1 MTQSNSDSV
10 LAKLRDKRS
19 RATVSTREDILVPK
33 PEPTESLESKSLE
46 SKNNLEPV
54 KDNSIEALQKEL
66 ALFPETVRHSGIVL
80 EKGIDRDLTQ
90 FCRDNKITVEL
101 FLEAAWCLSDLEP
114 EFLERILVSAKQR
127 YTSRKQAGKTRRLL
141 TMLQK

>member
-1 MTQSNSDSV
+1 MNQGNSDNV

-19 RATVSTREDILVPK
+19 RATVSTREDILVSK
-33 PEPTESLESKSLE
+33 PEINEPLESE
-46 SKNNLEPV
+46 NNLEPV
-54 KDNSIEALQKEL
+54 TDNSVEALQKEL
-66 ALFPETVRHSGIVL
+66 ASFPETVRHSGIVL

>member
-33 PEPTESLESKSLE
+33 PEPTAPDE
-46 SKNNLEPV
+46 SKNNLEPI

-66 ALFPETVRHSGIVL
+66 ASFPETVRHSGIVL
-80 EKGIDRDLTQ
+80 EKGIDQYLTQ

-114 EFLERILVSAKQR
+114 EFLERILVEAKQR
-127 YTSRKQAGKTRRLL
+127 YNSRKQAGKTRRLL
-141 TMLQK
+141 TMLQKQ

>member
-33 PEPTESLESKSLE
+33 TEIIAHLESP
-46 SKNNLEPV
+46 NNIEPI
-54 KDNSIEALQKEL
+54 KDNSIEALQQEL
-66 ALFPETVRHSGIVL
+66 ASFPETVRHSGIVL
-80 EKGIDRDLTQ
+80 DKEIDRDLTQ

-114 EFLERILVSAKQR
+114 EFRERILVSAKQR

-141 TMLQK
+141 TMLQKK

>member
-1 MTQSNSDSV
+1 MNQGNSDNV

-33 PEPTESLESKSLE
+33 PEVIEPLESKS
-46 SKNNLEPV
+46 NLEPAR
-54 KDNSIEALQKEL
+54 DNSIEALQKEL
-66 ALFPETVRHSGIVL
+66 ASFPETVRHSGIVL

-141 TMLQK
+141 TMLKKQ

>member
-33 PEPTESLESKSLE
+33 PEAIEHLESTIILE
-46 SKNNLEPV
+46 TS

-66 ALFPETVRHSGIVL
+66 ALFPETIRHSGIVL

>member
-1 MTQSNSDSV
+1 MTQGNSDSV

-33 PEPTESLESKSLE
+33 EEITEALEDR
-46 SKNNLEPV
+46 NNLEPV

-141 TMLQK
+141 TMLQKQ

>member
-33 PEPTESLESKSLE
+33 PEPTAPDEN
-46 SKNNLEPV
+46 KNNLETV
-54 KDNSIEALQKEL
+54 KESSVEALQKEL
-66 ALFPETVRHSGIVL
+66 ASFPETVRHSGIVL

>member
-1 MTQSNSDSV
+1 MTQGNSDSV

-33 PEPTESLESKSLE
+33 PEAIEPLE

-54 KDNSIEALQKEL
+54 KDNSVEALQKEL
-66 ALFPETVRHSGIVL
+66 ASFPETVRHSGIVL
-80 EKGIDRDLTQ
+80 EKVIDRDLTQ

-114 EFLERILVSAKQR
+114 EFLERILVEAKQR
-127 YTSRKQAGKTRRLL
+127 YNSRKQAGKTRRLL
-141 TMLQK
+141 TMLQKQ

>member
-1 MTQSNSDSV
+1 MTQSNSDNV

-33 PEPTESLESKSLE
+33 PETIEPLEN
-46 SKNNLEPV
+46 KNNLELV
-54 KDNSIEALQKEL
+54 QDNSIEALQKEL
-66 ALFPETVRHSGIVL
+66 ALFPETIRHSGIVL

-114 EFLERILVSAKQR
+114 EFLERILVEAKQR

-141 TMLQK
+141 TMLQKQ

>member
-19 RATVSTREDILVPK
+19 RANVSKREDILVPK
-33 PEPTESLESKSLE
+33 PEPSESLER
-46 SKNNLEPV
+46 KNNLEPV

-66 ALFPETVRHSGIVL
+66 ASFPETVRHSGIVL

-90 FCRDNKITVEL
+90 FCRDNKITIEL

-114 EFLERILVSAKQR
+114 EIREQILVSAKQR
-127 YTSRKQAGKTRRLL
+127 YNSRKQAGKTRRLL
-141 TMLQK
+141 TMLQKP

>member
-1 MTQSNSDSV
+1 MTQGNSDSV

-19 RATVSTREDILVPK
+19 RATVSTREDIVVPK
-33 PEPTESLESKSLE
+33 QEITEPLEDR
-46 SKNNLEPV
+46 NNLEPV

-66 ALFPETVRHSGIVL
+66 ASFHETVRHSGIVL

-114 EFLERILVSAKQR
+114 EFLERILVEAKQR

>member
-33 PEPTESLESKSLE
+33 SEAIEPLESP
-46 SKNNLEPV
+46 NNLEPA

-66 ALFPETVRHSGIVL
+66 ASFPETVRHSGIVL

>member
-33 PEPTESLESKSLE
+33 LEAIEVLESP
-46 SKNNLEPV
+46 NNLEPV
-54 KDNSIEALQKEL
+54 KDNSVEALQKEL
-66 ALFPETVRHSGIVL
+66 ASFPETVRHSGIVL
-80 EKGIDRDLTQ
+80 DKGIDRDLTQ

>member
-1 MTQSNSDSV
+1 MNQGNPDSV

-33 PEPTESLESKSLE
+33 SEAIKPLESTSLVE
-46 SKNNLEPV
+46 AV

-66 ALFPETVRHSGIVL
+66 ASFPETVRHSGIVL

-90 FCRDNKITVEL
+90 FCRDHKITVEL

>member
-1 MTQSNSDSV
+1 MNQGNSDSV

-33 PEPTESLESKSLE
+33 PEAIEPLESE
-46 SKNNLEPV
+46 NNLEPV
-54 KDNSIEALQKEL
+54 RDNSIEALQKEL
-66 ALFPETVRHSGIVL
+66 ASFPETVRHSGIVL
-80 EKGIDRDLTQ
+80 EKGIDQDLTQ

-127 YTSRKQAGKTRRLL
+127 YTSRKQAGKIRRLL
-141 TMLQK
+141 TMLQKQ

>member
-1 MTQSNSDSV
+1 MTQGNSDSV

-33 PEPTESLESKSLE
+33 LEAIEHLE

-66 ALFPETVRHSGIVL
+66 ASFPETVRHSGIVL
-80 EKGIDRDLTQ
+80 DKGIDRNLTQ

-114 EFLERILVSAKQR
+114 ELLERILVSAKQR

-141 TMLQK
+141 TMLQKT

>member
-1 MTQSNSDSV
+1 MTQGNSDSV

-33 PEPTESLESKSLE
+33 LEVIEPDE

-66 ALFPETVRHSGIVL
+66 ASFPETVRHSGIVL

>member
-1 MTQSNSDSV
+1 MTQDNSDRV

-33 PEPTESLESKSLE
+33 IEAIEPLESAS
-46 SKNNLEPV
+46 NLEPV
-54 KDNSIEALQKEL
+54 KDNSVEALQKEL
-66 ALFPETVRHSGIVL
+66 ASFPETIRHSGIVL

-141 TMLQK
+141 TMLQKQ

>member
-33 PEPTESLESKSLE
+33 QEPTESLE

-54 KDNSIEALQKEL
+54 KDNSVEALQKEL
-66 ALFPETVRHSGIVL
+66 ASFPETVRHSGIVL

-114 EFLERILVSAKQR
+114 EFLGRILVSAKQR

-141 TMLQK
+141 TMLQKQ

>member
-33 PEPTESLESKSLE
+33 IEAIEPLESE
-46 SKNNLEPV
+46 NNLEPV
-54 KDNSIEALQKEL
+54 RDNSIEALQKEL
-66 ALFPETVRHSGIVL
+66 ASFPETVRHSGIVL

-114 EFLERILVSAKQR
+114 EIRERILVSAKQR

-141 TMLQK
+141 TMLQKQ

>member
-1 MTQSNSDSV
+1 MNQGNSDNV

-33 PEPTESLESKSLE
+33 QETVEPLESVSDLE
-46 SKNNLEPV
+46 SV

-66 ALFPETVRHSGIVL
+66 ASFPETVRHSGIVL

-101 FLEAAWCLSDLEP
+101 FLEAAWCLSELEP
-114 EFLERILVSAKQR
+114 EFLERILLSAKQR

-141 TMLQK
+141 TMLQKQ

>member
-1 MTQSNSDSV
+1 MTQGNSDSV

-33 PEPTESLESKSLE
+33 IEAIEPLESTT
-46 SKNNLEPV
+46 NLEPV
-54 KDNSIEALQKEL
+54 SDNSVEALQKEL
-66 ALFPETVRHSGIVL
+66 ASFPETVRHSGIVL
-80 EKGIDRDLTQ
+80 DKGIDRDLTQ

>member
-19 RATVSTREDILVPK
+19 RASVSTREDILVPK
-33 PEPTESLESKSLE
+33 PEITEPLESE
-46 SKNNLEPV
+46 NNLEPV
-54 KDNSIEALQKEL
+54 QDNSIEALQKEL
-66 ALFPETVRHSGIVL
+66 ASFPETVRHSGIVL

-114 EFLERILVSAKQR
+114 EFLERILVEAKQR

>member
-1 MTQSNSDSV
+1 MNQGNSDNV

-19 RATVSTREDILVPK
+19 RATASTREDILVPK
-33 PEPTESLESKSLE
+33 SEAIAPLESDS
-46 SKNNLEPV
+46 NLEIV
-54 KDNSIEALQKEL
+54 QDNSIEALQKEL
-66 ALFPETVRHSGIVL
+66 ASFPETVRHSGIVL

-90 FCRDNKITVEL
+90 FCRENKITVEL

-114 EFLERILVSAKQR
+114 EFLERILVEAKQR

>member
-1 MTQSNSDSV
+1 MSQSNSDSV

-33 PEPTESLESKSLE
+33 PEPTAPDEN
-46 SKNNLEPV
+46 KNNLETV
-54 KDNSIEALQKEL
+54 KESSVEALQKEL
-66 ALFPETVRHSGIVL
+66 ASFPETVRHSGIVL

>member
-33 PEPTESLESKSLE
+33 PEITEPLEDR
-46 SKNNLEPV
+46 NNLEPV

-80 EKGIDRDLTQ
+80 DKEIDRDLTQ
-90 FCRDNKITVEL
+90 FCRGNKITVEL

-114 EFLERILVSAKQR
+114 EFLERILVEAKQR

-141 TMLQK
+141 TMLQKHL

>member
-1 MTQSNSDSV
+1 MTQSNSDNV

-33 PEPTESLESKSLE
+33 IEAIEPLESE
-46 SKNNLEPV
+46 NNLEPV

-141 TMLQK
+141 TMLQKNNS

>member
-1 MTQSNSDSV
+1 MTQSNSDNV

-33 PEPTESLESKSLE
+33 PETIEPDESTSK
-46 SKNNLEPV
+46 LEPV
-54 KDNSIEALQKEL
+54 KDNSVEALQKEL
-66 ALFPETVRHSGIVL
+66 ASFPETVRHSGIVL

-127 YTSRKQAGKTRRLL
+127 YNSRKQAGKTRRLL
-141 TMLQK
+141 TMLQKQ

>member
-33 PEPTESLESKSLE
+33 PEAIEPLE

-66 ALFPETVRHSGIVL
+66 ASFPETVRHSGIVL

-114 EFLERILVSAKQR
+114 EFLERILVEAKQR

-141 TMLQK
+141 TMLQKSNS

>member
-1 MTQSNSDSV
+1 MTQGNSDSV

-33 PEPTESLESKSLE
+33 QEITEALEDR
-46 SKNNLEPV
+46 NNLEPV

-127 YTSRKQAGKTRRLL
+127 YNSRKQAGKTRRLL

>member
-1 MTQSNSDSV
+1 MTQGNSDSV

-33 PEPTESLESKSLE
+33 PEAIEPDE
-46 SKNNLEPV
+46 SKNNLEPI

-66 ALFPETVRHSGIVL
+66 ASFPETVRHSGIVL

>member
-1 MTQSNSDSV
+1 MNQGNSDNV

-33 PEPTESLESKSLE
+33 QEPTEPLENE
-46 SKNNLEPV
+46 NNLEPV
-54 KDNSIEALQKEL
+54 KDNSIEAFQKEL
-66 ALFPETVRHSGIVL
+66 ASFPETVRHSGIVL

-114 EFLERILVSAKQR
+114 EFLERILLSAKQR

>member
-1 MTQSNSDSV
+1 MNQGNSDNV

-19 RATVSTREDILVPK
+19 RATASTREDILVPK
-33 PEPTESLESKSLE
+33 PEVIEPLESKAS
-46 SKNNLEPV
+46 SEPNQ
-54 KDNSIEALQKEL
+54 DNSIEALQKEL
-66 ALFPETVRHSGIVL
+66 ASFPETIRHSGIVL
-80 EKGIDRDLTQ
+80 EKEIDRDLTQ

-114 EFLERILVSAKQR
+114 EFLERILVEAKQR

>member
-1 MTQSNSDSV
+1 MTQSNSDNV
-10 LAKLRDKRS
+10 LAKLREKRS

-33 PEPTESLESKSLE
+33 QEPTAPDE
-46 SKNNLEPV
+46 SKNNLEPTQ
-54 KDNSIEALQKEL
+54 DNSVEALQKEL
-66 ALFPETVRHSGIVL
+66 ASFPETVRHSGIVL

-114 EFLERILVSAKQR
+114 EIRERILVSAKQR

>member
-33 PEPTESLESKSLE
+33 PEITEPLEDR
-46 SKNNLEPV
+46 NNLEPV

-80 EKGIDRDLTQ
+80 DKEIDRDLTQ
-90 FCRDNKITVEL
+90 FCRGNKITVEL

-114 EFLERILVSAKQR
+114 EFLERILVEAKQR
-127 YTSRKQAGKTRRLL
+127 YNSRKQAGKTRRLL
-141 TMLQK
+141 TMLQKQ

>member
-1 MTQSNSDSV
+1 MTQNNSDSV

-33 PEPTESLESKSLE
+33 PEPIESLE

-54 KDNSIEALQKEL
+54 TDNSIEALQKEL

-80 EKGIDRDLTQ
+80 DKEIDRDLTQ
-90 FCRDNKITVEL
+90 FCRGNKITVEL

-114 EFLERILVSAKQR
+114 EFLERILVEAKQR

-141 TMLQK
+141 TMLQKQ

>member
-1 MTQSNSDSV
+1 MSQSNSDSV

-33 PEPTESLESKSLE
+33 QEITEPLEDR
-46 SKNNLEPV
+46 NNLEPV

-90 FCRDNKITVEL
+90 FCRENKITVEL

>member
-1 MTQSNSDSV
+1 MTQGNSDSV

-33 PEPTESLESKSLE
+33 QEITEALEDR
-46 SKNNLEPV
+46 NNLEPI

-66 ALFPETVRHSGIVL
+66 ALLPETVRHSGIVL

-141 TMLQK
+141 TMLQKQ

>member
-1 MTQSNSDSV
+1 MTHSNSDSV

-33 PEPTESLESKSLE
+33 PEPTAPDK
-46 SKNNLEPV
+46 SKNNLEPI

-66 ALFPETVRHSGIVL
+66 ASFPETVRHSGIVL

-141 TMLQK
+141 TMLQKQ

>member
-33 PEPTESLESKSLE
+33 IETIESLESAS
-46 SKNNLEPV
+46 NLEPV
-54 KDNSIEALQKEL
+54 KDNSVEALQKEL
-66 ALFPETVRHSGIVL
+66 ASFPETIRHSGIVL

-141 TMLQK
+141 TMLQKNNS